1 MSANHNNMK
10 LHAII
15 VPIEEAKFVDI
26 EQCASAEQCA
36 NAKGI
41 IKNMKSSEELHHDN
55 ETKIRVVKMVA
66 ILFISIFASPF
77 IICDLIFGYSDDSC
91 IDTYPENLN
100 LVNMKTYLL
109 VSSYYTIGFL
119 TVIYINLCFMSE
131 NNDTN
136 VILFSFLS
144 IMKNLSQV
152 FLVIWNIIGAIIFWG
167 TLNQRELC
175 SKNINTYL
183 FVYIIIILLVN
194 FYNIIRN
201 KKKN

>member
-1 MSANHNNMK
+1 
-10 LHAII
+10 
-15 VPIEEAKFVDI
+15 
-26 EQCASAEQCA
+26 
-36 NAKGI
+36 
-41 IKNMKSSEELHHDN
+41 
-55 ETKIRVVKMVA
+55 
-66 ILFISIFASPF
+66 
-77 IICDLIFGYSDDSC
+77 
-91 IDTYPENLN
+91 
-100 LVNMKTYLL
+100 MKTYLL

-175 SKNINTYL
+175 SKNTNTYL
-183 FVYIIIILLVN
+183 FVSLIIKLLVN
-194 FYNIIRN
+194 FYNIISN

>member
-1 MSANHNNMK
+1 MNTNHNNMK

-15 VPIEEAKFVDI
+15 VPAEEEKFADI
-26 EQCASAEQCA
+26 EQGVDTTT
-36 NAKGI
+36 AKSI
-41 IKNMKSSEELHHDN
+41 IRNMKSSQELEAEN
-55 ETKIRVVKMVA
+55 EIKIRIVKFVS

-91 IDTYPENLN
+91 VDTYPENLN

-109 VSSYYTIGFL
+109 VNAYYTIGFL
-119 TVIYINLCFMSE
+119 TILFINLCFISE
-131 NNDTN
+131 NNDTA
-136 VILFSFLS
+136 VILFSILS

-152 FLVIWNIIGAIIFWG
+152 FLVVWNIIGAIIFWG

-175 SKNINTYL
+175 SKSTNTYL
-183 FVYIIIILLVN
+183 FVSLIIKLLVN
-194 FYNIIRN
+194 FYNIFSN

>member
-1 MSANHNNMK
+1 MSSNHNNMK
-10 LHAII
+10 LHAIV
-15 VPIEEAKFVDI
+15 VPIEEEKFTDI
-26 EQCASAEQCA
+26 EHCDATDATTKS
-36 NAKGI
+36 I
-41 IKNMKSSEELHHDN
+41 IKNTRSSQELDADN
-55 ETKIRVVKMVA
+55 ETKIRIVKIVA
-66 ILFISIFASPF
+66 MLFITIFASPF
-77 IICDLIFGYSDDSC
+77 IICDLIFGYSDDIC

-119 TVIYINLCFMSE
+119 TTIYINLCFISE

-144 IMKNLSQV
+144 IVKKLSQV
-152 FLVIWNIIGAIIFWG
+152 FLVIWNIIGAIVFWG
-167 TLNQRELC
+167 TLEQGDLC

-183 FVYIIIILLVN
+183 FVSLIIKLLVN
-194 FYNIIRN
+194 FYNIFSI

>member
-1 MSANHNNMK
+1 MSSNHNNMK
-10 LHAII
+10 LHAIV
-15 VPIEEAKFVDI
+15 VPIEEEKFTDI
-26 EQCASAEQCA
+26 ERCDAADATTKS
-36 NAKGI
+36 I
-41 IKNMKSSEELHHDN
+41 IKNTRSSQELDADN
-55 ETKIRVVKMVA
+55 ETKIRIVKIVA
-66 ILFISIFASPF
+66 MLFITIFASPF
-77 IICDLIFGYSDDSC
+77 IICDLIFGYSDDIC

-119 TVIYINLCFMSE
+119 TTIYINLCFISE

-144 IMKNLSQV
+144 IVKKLSQV
-152 FLVIWNIIGAIIFWG
+152 FLVIWNIIGAIVFWG
-167 TLNQRELC
+167 TLEQGELC

-183 FVYIIIILLVN
+183 FVSLIIKLLVN
-194 FYNIIRN
+194 FYNIFSI

>member
-1 MSANHNNMK
+1 MSSNHNNMK
-10 LHAII
+10 LHAIV
-15 VPIEEAKFVDI
+15 VPIEEEKFTDI
-26 EQCASAEQCA
+26 EHCDAADATTKS
-36 NAKGI
+36 I
-41 IKNMKSSEELHHDN
+41 IKNTRSSQELDADN
-55 ETKIRVVKMVA
+55 ETKIRIVKIVA
-66 ILFISIFASPF
+66 MLFITIFASPF
-77 IICDLIFGYSDDSC
+77 IICDLIFGYSDDIC

-119 TVIYINLCFMSE
+119 TTIYINLCFISE

-144 IMKNLSQV
+144 IVKKLSQV
-152 FLVIWNIIGAIIFWG
+152 FLVIWNIIGAIVFWG
-167 TLNQRELC
+167 TLEQGDLC

-183 FVYIIIILLVN
+183 FVSLIIKLLVN
-194 FYNIIRN
+194 FYNIFSI

>member
-1 MSANHNNMK
+1 MSSNHNNMK
-10 LHAII
+10 LHAIV
-15 VPIEEAKFVDI
+15 VPIEEEKFTDI
-26 EQCASAEQCA
+26 EHCDATDATTKS
-36 NAKGI
+36 I
-41 IKNMKSSEELHHDN
+41 IKNTRSSQELDADN
-55 ETKIRVVKMVA
+55 ETKIRIVKIVA
-66 ILFISIFASPF
+66 MLFITIFASPF
-77 IICDLIFGYSDDSC
+77 IICDLIFGYSDDIC

-119 TVIYINLCFMSE
+119 TTIYINLCFISE

-144 IMKNLSQV
+144 IVKNLSQV
-152 FLVIWNIIGAIIFWG
+152 FLVIWNIIGAIVFWG
-167 TLNQRELC
+167 TLEQGELC

-183 FVYIIIILLVN
+183 FVSLIIKLLVN
-194 FYNIIRN
+194 FYNIFSI

>member
-1 MSANHNNMK
+1 MSSNHNNMK
-10 LHAII
+10 LHAIV
-15 VPIEEAKFVDI
+15 VPIEEEKFTDI
-26 EQCASAEQCA
+26 EHCDATDATTKS
-36 NAKGI
+36 I
-41 IKNMKSSEELHHDN
+41 IKNTRSSQELDADN
-55 ETKIRVVKMVA
+55 ETKIRIVKIVA
-66 ILFISIFASPF
+66 MLFITIFASPF
-77 IICDLIFGYSDDSC
+77 IICDLIFGYSDDIC

-119 TVIYINLCFMSE
+119 TTIYINLCFISE

-144 IMKNLSQV
+144 IVKNLSQV

-183 FVYIIIILLVN
+183 FVSLIIKLLVN
-194 FYNIIRN
+194 FYNIFSI

>member
-1 MSANHNNMK
+1 MK
-10 LHAII
+10 LHAIV
-15 VPIEEAKFVDI
+15 VPIEEEKFTDI
-26 EQCASAEQCA
+26 EHCDATDATTKS
-36 NAKGI
+36 I
-41 IKNMKSSEELHHDN
+41 IKNTRSSQELDADN
-55 ETKIRVVKMVA
+55 ETKIRIVKIVA
-66 ILFISIFASPF
+66 MLFITIFASPF
-77 IICDLIFGYSDDSC
+77 IICDLIFGYSDDIC

-119 TVIYINLCFMSE
+119 TTIYINLCFISE

-144 IMKNLSQV
+144 IVKKLSQV
-152 FLVIWNIIGAIIFWG
+152 FLVIWNIIGAIVFWG
-167 TLNQRELC
+167 TLEQGELC

-183 FVYIIIILLVN
+183 FVSLIIKLLVN
-194 FYNIIRN
+194 FYNIFSI

>member
-1 MSANHNNMK
+1 MTPKDGWS
-10 LHAII
+10 
-15 VPIEEAKFVDI
+15 F
-26 EQCASAEQCA
+26 
-36 NAKGI
+36 
-41 IKNMKSSEELHHDN
+41 
-55 ETKIRVVKMVA
+55 ET
-66 ILFISIFASPF
+66 LLCDHS
-77 IICDLIFGYSDDSC
+77 CDLIFGYSDDSC

-183 FVYIIIILLVN
+183 FVSLIIKLLVN
-194 FYNIIRN
+194 FYNIISN

>member
-1 MSANHNNMK
+1 MSSNHNNMK
-10 LHAII
+10 LHAIV
-15 VPIEEAKFVDI
+15 VPIEEEKFTDI
-26 EQCASAEQCA
+26 EHCDATDATTKS
-36 NAKGI
+36 I
-41 IKNMKSSEELHHDN
+41 IKNTRSSQELDADN
-55 ETKIRVVKMVA
+55 ETKIRIVKIVA
-66 ILFISIFASPF
+66 MLFITIFASPF
-77 IICDLIFGYSDDSC
+77 IICDLIFGYSDDIC

-119 TVIYINLCFMSE
+119 TTIYINLCFISE

-144 IMKNLSQV
+144 IVKKLSQV
-152 FLVIWNIIGAIIFWG
+152 FLVIWNIIGAIVFWG
-167 TLNQRELC
+167 TLEQGELC

-183 FVYIIIILLVN
+183 FVSLIIKLLVN
-194 FYNIIRN
+194 FYNIFSI